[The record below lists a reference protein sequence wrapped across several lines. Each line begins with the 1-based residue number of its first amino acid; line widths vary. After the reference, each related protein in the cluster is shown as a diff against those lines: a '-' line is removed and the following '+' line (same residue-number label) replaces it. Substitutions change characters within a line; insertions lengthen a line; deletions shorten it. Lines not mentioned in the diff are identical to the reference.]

1 MKKVIAL
8 LMVAALS
15 VSTLVGCGS
24 QSATSSAAPASQA
37 SQAAASSE
45 AASSAAAATA
55 GKVKTGLA
63 VVSSVSES
71 TPVKDGKGTAVSDI
85 TAVAVTV
92 GEDGKI
98 LKCDID
104 GMRAQIQFS
113 DKGKLLTPATT
124 VFKSKNELKEEYGVK
139 KVSKIGKE
147 WNEQAAAF
155 AKYVVGKTADEVKGI
170 AVSAQGTTTDKELT
184 ASVTIHVGDFITAV
198 QKAVANA
205 QDLGAGAD
213 DKLGLG
219 LTASGAQSADAGA
232 KDGIAQ
238 AYSYFTASTFG
249 ADGKVTSC
257 VIDAAQNKVTFD
269 KTGKITSDLKAE
281 QKSKDELK
289 DAYGMKKVSKIG
301 KEWNEQAASFA
312 TYATGK
318 TIDQIKGIAVD
329 SEGKATS
336 TEITASVTVHVTDF
350 MTILEK
356 AAANAQ

>member
-1 MKKVIAL
+1 MKKTLAL
-8 LMVAALS
+8 VMAAAIS
-15 VSTLVGCGS
+15 VFSFAGCGS
-24 QSATSSAAPASQA
+24 SNGTGSSSTAASQA
-37 SQAAASSE
+37 P
-45 AASSAAAATA
+45 ASSAAASSANAAT
-55 GKVKTGLA
+55 GSGVKTGLA
-63 VVSSVSES
+63 VVSSVAES

-92 GEDGKI
+92 GQDGKI
-98 LKCDID
+98 VKCVID
-104 GMRAQIQFS
+104 GVRAQIQFS
-113 DKGKLLTPATT
+113 DKGKLLTPADT

-155 AKYVVGKTADEVKGI
+155 AKYCVGKTADEIKGI
-170 AVSAQGTTTDKELT
+170 AVSNQGTATASELT

-205 QDLGAGAD
+205 QDMGAKAD

-219 LTASGAQSADAGA
+219 VETTGAQSADAGD

-249 ADGKVTSC
+249 ADGKISSC
-257 VIDAAQNKVTFD
+257 IIDAAQDKVTFD

-281 QKSKDELK
+281 QKSKNELG

-301 KEWNEQAASFA
+301 KEWNEQAAAFA
-312 TYATGK
+312 KYATGK
-318 TIDQIKGIAVD
+318 TADQIKGIAVD
-329 SEGKATS
+329 NEGKAKD
-336 TEITASVTVHVTDF
+336 TELTASVTVHVSDF
-350 MTILEK
+350 MTIIEK